1 MVQAQEPGQ
10 GVQRL
15 QEALQEAPQ
24 EASQEHHHH
33 HHHHHPRKEPEAM
46 APTDHHLT
54 EGSKEEQLEARDL
67 SLTDFQRGII
77 LTQWTMF
84 MRQL

>member
-1 MVQAQEPGQ
+1 MDQAQEPGQ

-15 QEALQEAPQ
+15 REAPQ
-24 EASQEHHHH
+24 ERHHRL

-46 APTDHHLT
+46 APMDHHLT
-54 EGSKEEQLEARDL
+54 EESEEEQLEARVL
-67 SLTDFQRGII
+67 TLTDFIPQRGII

>member
-1 MVQAQEPGQ
+1 MVQAQEPAQ

-15 QEALQEAPQ
+15 QEAPQVQE
-24 EASQEHHHH
+24 H

-46 APTDHHLT
+46 APTDHHLK
-54 EGSKEEQLEARDL
+54 EESEEEQLVAWDL
-67 SLTDFQRGII
+67 NLTDFILQKDII
-77 LTQWTMF
+77 PIQWTTF